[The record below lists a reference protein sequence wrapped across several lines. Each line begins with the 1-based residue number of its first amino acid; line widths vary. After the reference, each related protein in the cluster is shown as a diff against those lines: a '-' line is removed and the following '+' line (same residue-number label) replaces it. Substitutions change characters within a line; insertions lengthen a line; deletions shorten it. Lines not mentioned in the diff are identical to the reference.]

1 MKLRLAKWGWNDDA
15 FGTHKSSTIYDDQY
29 WRLDNDGRFFYI
41 VNAKY
46 YSARVAKWGRGD
58 KQTCTYYKK
67 IYPDQLWSFLE
78 TSPGEYKIC
87 NKVSILNKFMIYS

>member
-1 MKLRLAKWGWNDDA
+1 MKLRLAKWGWNYDA

-29 WRLDNDGRFFYI
+29 WRLDKDGEFFYI

-46 YSARVAKWGRGD
+46 NQARVAKWGRCD
-58 KQTCTYYKK
+58 KQTCTYHKK

-78 TSPGEYKIC
+78 TSPGEFKIC
-87 NKVSILNKFMIYS
+87 NKVIILN